1 MPHSELHVLTKVEI
15 SALMEYRIEIA
26 YKLSSLC
33 VRSQHSLSKCFWGQQ
48 GGGVG
53 EGNW

>member
-1 MPHSELHVLTKVEI
+1 MPHSELHVLTDVEI
-15 SALMEYRIEIA
+15 SALMEYRAEIA

-33 VRSQHSLSKCFWGQQ
+33 VRSQHSPSKGFQGWQ

-53 EGNW
+53 D

>member
-1 MPHSELHVLTKVEI
+1 MPHSELHVLTDAEI
-15 SALMEYRIEIA
+15 SALMEYRAEIA

-33 VRSQHSLSKCFWGQQ
+33 VRSQHPPSQCFWQWQ

-53 EGNW
+53 EADC